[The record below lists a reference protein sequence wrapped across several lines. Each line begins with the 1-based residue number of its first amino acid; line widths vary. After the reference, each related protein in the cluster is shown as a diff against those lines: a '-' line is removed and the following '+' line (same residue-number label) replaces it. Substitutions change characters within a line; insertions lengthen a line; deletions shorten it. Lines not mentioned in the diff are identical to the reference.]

1 MCTEENKTN
10 EEQQKKEI
18 FRHEQGEITVNLNSV
33 KEKAKE
39 TGKTL
44 GERAKKILS
53 VVKDVVKKRKKIII
67 PAVIILAVGIG
78 AVTYGMNHLGYRG
91 KLNECI
97 HMVNSR
103 KASENQI
110 AKAILPETAYENYD
124 ALMAII
130 GEVDMVDE
138 ELERIE
144 EKVDRL
150 YVRLDDDFGS
160 DARVSVKILNC
171 EKMSSSQLRRSERR
185 YREYYTDYLESG
197 INKLD
202 DYDYEQIDSMAER
215 FGLTSSELR
224 EARDYIDI
232 MADDLENIDISKGYN
247 MDIELRIRGSRDD
260 YKTKISMSMIRANG
274 DWMMDYTTVDQ
285 MENIMLEVLSEISS
299 AFWLL

>member
-1 MCTEENKTN
+1 MCTEENKTS
-10 EEQQKKEI
+10 EEQKKEI

-33 KEKAKE
+33 KEKAKA

-53 VVKDVVKKRKKIII
+53 VVKAAVKKRKKIII

-78 AVTYGMNHLGYRG
+78 AAVYGMNHLGYRG
-91 KLNECI
+91 KLNESI

-124 ALMAII
+124 ALMSII
-130 GEVDMVDE
+130 GEVDMVDG

-144 EKVDRL
+144 EKMDQL
-150 YVRLDDDFGS
+150 YVRLDDNFGS
-160 DARVSVKILNC
+160 DAKVKVKILNC

-185 YREYYTDYLESG
+185 YREYYTDYLKNG
-197 INKLD
+197 IDELNS
-202 DYDYEQIDSMAER
+202 YDYEKIDSMAER

-224 EARDYIDI
+224 EARAYIDI
-232 MADDLENIDISKGYN
+232 MADDMENIDISKGYN
-247 MDIELRIRGSRDD
+247 MDIELRIKGSRDD
-260 YKTKISMSMIRANG
+260 YKTKMSMSMIRANG
-274 DWMMDYTTVDQ
+274 DWMIDYTTVDQ
-285 MENIMLEVLSEISS
+285 MENIMLEVLGEISG
-299 AFWLL
+299 AFWFL